1 MLLYNQVIIADLS
14 GFGVEKVNLIQI
26 VVENK

>member
-14 GFGVEKVNLIQI
+14 GFRVEKVNLIQI